1 MLSVTLVSILKLLS
15 LIGSALTAAKLFQNG
30 LYRRYPVLFA
40 YVIFRVP
47 NGTWAFFVDPKTSAY
62 QQWWVVT
69 GAIVWVFYVL
79 LIFELYRLVLEK
91 YKGIYTLGRR
101 FMYLGVAVAVAIS
114 ALSLLPKINPQT
126 PQRSRILPY
135 FIAAERGIDFSLA
148 IFILLILL
156 FLAVFRVPLARNV
169 RIHATVYSVFFLSNT
184 LVFLLRTVFGLR
196 MKDEVDL
203 LLMATSSGCLIAWLF
218 LLSPKGETL
227 PAPVRAAG
235 PGEEQ
240 RILVHLEALNQTLLT
255 ASKKSRQQIKDIQS

>member
-1 MLSVTLVSILKLLS
+1 MLSVTPVSILQVISLLA
-15 LIGSALTAAKLFQNG
+15 SALTAAKLFQSG

-47 NGTWAFFVDPKTSAY
+47 NGSWAFFVDSKTSAY
-62 QQWWVVT
+62 LLWYVIT

-79 LIFELYRLVLEK
+79 LVFELYRLVLEK

-101 FMYLGVAVAVAIS
+101 FMYLAVPVAITIS
-114 ALSLLPKINPQT
+114 ALSLIPKINPQT
-126 PQRSRILPY
+126 PQQSRILPY

-169 RIHATVYSVFFLSNT
+169 RIHAAVYSVFFLSNT

-218 LLSPKGETL
+218 LLSPKGETV
-227 PAPVRAAG
+227 PAPLRTVN

-240 RILVHLEALNQTLLT
+240 RILVHLGALNQTLLN
-255 ASKKSRQQIKDIQS
+255 ASRNMPAANRRHI